1 MAWCKFFIP
10 KIASPG
16 IKPDDPDLNDHIMYA
31 KCIKGHVLK
40 DANDWVLCEN
50 LPAPDA
56 KCWQEG
62 GDTIFSL
69 RYRQRQASQAHA
81 STSVQMD
88 DTATQAATS

>member
-1 MAWCKFFIP
+1 
-10 KIASPG
+10 
-16 IKPDDPDLNDHIMYA
+16 MYA

-40 DANDWVLCEN
+40 HANDWILCEN

-69 RYRQRQASQAHA
+69 QYHQRQKSQVNASMSEH
-81 STSVQMD
+81 MD
-88 DTATQAATS
+88 DTATQVAKS

>member
-16 IKPDDPDLNDHIMYA
+16 IKADDPDLNDNIMYA

-40 DANDWVLCEN
+40 DANDWILCEN
-50 LPAPDA
+50 LPAPEA
-56 KCWQEG
+56 LCWQEG

-69 RYRQRQASQAHA
+69 QNRQRQKSQVSSGMPEH
-81 STSVQMD
+81 VD
-88 DTATQAATS
+88 DTATQAAKS

>member
-1 MAWCKFFIP
+1 
-10 KIASPG
+10 
-16 IKPDDPDLNDHIMYA
+16 MYA

-40 DANDWVLCEN
+40 DANDWILCEN

-69 RYRQRQASQAHA
+69 MYRKSHETRASA
-81 STSVQMD
+81 SLPEHQD
-88 DTATQAATS
+88 DTATQAAKS

>member
-1 MAWCKFFIP
+1 
-10 KIASPG
+10 
-16 IKPDDPDLNDHIMYA
+16 MYA

-40 DANDWVLCEN
+40 DANDWILCEN

-69 RYRQRQASQAHA
+69 RYREVQEVQASIGMPEHQ
-81 STSVQMD
+81 D
-88 DTATQAATS
+88 DTAAQAAKS